1 MRAILWLRHVI
12 YGCTFVTYGSHQRG
26 RKSRTPQ
33 PCSRTL
39 AAVRSSARCSRADGA
54 RPRCLSTPSLSLS
67 AAGSPFETT
76 SSHRR
81 YQGRFHCEAL
91 ARVSATRARFREHY
105 GSLVKRDRQPGVVG
119 GPEAEKRAWL
129 SGPHRTATLF
139 SWNIDS
145 IVCRQT
151 SLLTYT
157 RCSCQIGVSQSE
169 EKLRKQPIQPRE

>member
-12 YGCTFVTYGSHQRG
+12 YGCTFVTYGSRQRG

-67 AAGSPFETT
+67 AVGSPFETT

-145 IVCRQT
+145 IVCSSRNWNKFT
-151 SLLTYT
+151 N
-157 RCSCQIGVSQSE
+157 CWC
-169 EKLRKQPIQPRE
+169 PRYVGRLDQRR